1 MSPGLLAALAAAL
14 AYGSGTVLQ
23 AQAVEQVGADGGLL
37 RRLVR
42 QRRYLA
48 GLALDLVGFTAGAL
62 ALQTEPL
69 FLVQAVLAASIGVTA
84 LLARAVLGAVL
95 DRRDT
100 AALVVLG
107 AGLLLMAASA
117 RTGPAVHGGALA
129 GLVLLAGA
137 LALALMTARTTS
149 GPLLA
154 VVAGLAAGGAGIAA
168 RALAIPHPLW
178 HLTGQPI
185 ALAVAGYGAVCA
197 WAFAEALRQSSATVV
212 TATCFAVSTVL
223 PAVVGVALLGDRT
236 RSGWGGAAVVGVVV
250 VLVAT
255 ALLAAR
261 TPTPAAQPV

>member
-1 MSPGLLAALAAAL
+1 MSVGLLAALAAAL

-23 AQAVEQVGADGGLL
+23 AQAVQLVGADGGLL
-37 RRLVR
+37 QRLLR

-48 GLALDLVGFTAGAL
+48 GLALDLVGFGAGAL

-84 LLARAVLGAVL
+84 LLARAVLGTLL

-100 AALVVLG
+100 AALAVLG

-117 RTGPAVHGGALA
+117 RTGPAVHGGTLA
-129 GLVLLAGA
+129 GLSLLGGVLPLT
-137 LALALMTARTTS
+137 LLTARLDA

-154 VVAGLAAGGAGIAA
+154 VVAGLAGGGAGIAA
-168 RALAIPHPLW
+168 RALEIPHPLW
-178 HLTGQPI
+178 HLAGQPI

-197 WAFAEALRQSSATVV
+197 WAFAEALRRSSVTVV

-223 PAVVGVALLGDRT
+223 PALVGVLLLGDRA
-236 RSGWGGAAVVGVVV
+236 RAGWGGAAVVGVAV
-250 VLVAT
+250 VLGAT

-261 TPTPAAQPV
+261 TPEPTTQSA